1 MSRPKCEASPAA
13 TCKWCHESQ
22 HQCVLDGT
30 DPKLVAY
37 AQNVSLAKVY
47 KNITRLQLRKMYV
60 SPTERQK
67 LIAKWRRASA
77 YK

>member
-1 MSRPKCEASPAA
+1 MTQTEKRNLRASDAA
-13 TCKWCHESQ
+13 TNEM
-22 HQCVLDGT
+22 VLDGT

-60 SPTERQK
+60 SPVERTR
-67 LIAKWRRASA
+67 LIASRKGINL
-77 YK
+77 

>member
-1 MSRPKCEASPAA
+1 MTQTEKRNLRASDAA
-13 TCKWCHESQ
+13 INEM
-22 HQCVLDGT
+22 VRDGT

-60 SPTERQK
+60 SRVERTR
-67 LIAKWRRASA
+67 LIASRKGINL
-77 YK
+77 

>member
-1 MSRPKCEASPAA
+1 MTQTEKRNLRASDAA
-13 TCKWCHESQ
+13 INEM
-22 HQCVLDGT
+22 VLDGT

-67 LIAKWRRASA
+67 LIASRKGINL
-77 YK
+77 

>member
-1 MSRPKCEASPAA
+1 MTQTEKRNLRASDAA
-13 TCKWCHESQ
+13 INEM
-22 HQCVLDGT
+22 VLDGT

-37 AQNVSLAKVY
+37 AQKVSLAKVY

-67 LIAKWRRASA
+67 LIASRKGINL
-77 YK
+77 